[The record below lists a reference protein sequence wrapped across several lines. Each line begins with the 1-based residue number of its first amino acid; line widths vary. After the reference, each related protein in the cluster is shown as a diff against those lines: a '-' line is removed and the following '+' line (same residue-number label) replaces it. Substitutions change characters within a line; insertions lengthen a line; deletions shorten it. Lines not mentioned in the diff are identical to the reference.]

1 MLHNLRWGL
10 GLALALSVVIL
21 LWWLNRPEP
30 DHPAYLEL
38 YGNVDVR
45 QVDLSF
51 RVAGRLEAVSAD
63 EGDRV
68 DPGDTIASLERE
80 DFVDAVSL
88 AEAELSA
95 QQALLDALEAGS
107 RPEEIGQA
115 EAQLEQSRAALV
127 FAEAT
132 LERQETLAERNIA
145 SHQLHDEA
153 QMQVDLAVAR
163 LRAAEETLAL
173 LRQGPREEDKRE
185 ARAHRDALLVSLQLA
200 RRRLED
206 ASLTAPNQGIV
217 LTRIREPGAVI
228 SAGEPI
234 YTISLS
240 EPIWVRTYLD
250 EPDLGHIHPG
260 MNVTVSTDSGG
271 RYTGQIGFIS
281 PVAEFT
287 PRSVQTRE
295 LRTSL
300 VYRVRV
306 VVSEADNGLRQ
317 GMPVTVHVDL
327 AANDE

>member
-10 GLALALSVVIL
+10 GLVLGLSGLVL
-21 LWWLNRPEP
+21 LWWINRPEP
-30 DHPAYLEL
+30 DHPTHLEL

-51 RVAGRLEAVSAD
+51 RVAGRLEAVSVD

-68 DPGDTIASLERE
+68 DRGDAIASLERE
-80 DFVDAVSL
+80 DFVDAVAL
-88 AEAELSA
+88 AEAELNA

-115 EAQLEQSRAALV
+115 EAQVEQSRAALV
-127 FAEAT
+127 FAQAT
-132 LERQETLAERNIA
+132 LARQETLAERDIA

-153 QMQVDLAVAR
+153 QMQVDLATAR
-163 LRAAEETLAL
+163 LRAAQQTLAL
-173 LRQGPREEDKRE
+173 LRQGPRMEDRRA

-206 ASLTAPNQGIV
+206 ASLVVPSHGIV

-228 SAGEPI
+228 AAGEPI
-234 YTISLS
+234 FTLSLS
-240 EPIWVRTYLD
+240 EPIWVRTYID
-250 EPDLGHIHPG
+250 EPDLGHVQPG
-260 MNVTVSTDSGG
+260 MEVSVTTDSGG
-271 RYTGQIGFIS
+271 TYQGRIGFIS

-306 VVSEADNGLRQ
+306 VIAQADDGLRQ
-317 GMPVTVHVDL
+317 GMPVTIHVDVP
-327 AANDE
+327 ADAE

>member
-1 MLHNLRWGL
+1 VLHNLRWGL
-10 GLALALSVVIL
+10 GLVLGLSGLVL
-21 LWWLNRPEP
+21 LWWINRPEP
-30 DHPAYLEL
+30 DHPTHLEL

-51 RVAGRLEAVSAD
+51 RVAGRLEAVSVD

-68 DPGDTIASLERE
+68 DRGDAIASLERE
-80 DFVDAVSL
+80 DFVDAVAL
-88 AEAELSA
+88 AEAELNA

-115 EAQLEQSRAALV
+115 EAQVEQSRAALV
-127 FAEAT
+127 FAQAT
-132 LERQETLAERNIA
+132 LARQETLAERDIA

-153 QMQVDLAVAR
+153 QMQVDLATAR
-163 LRAAEETLAL
+163 LRAAQQTLAL
-173 LRQGPREEDKRE
+173 LRQGPRMEDRRA

-206 ASLTAPNQGIV
+206 ASLVVPSHGIV

-228 SAGEPI
+228 AAGEPI
-234 YTISLS
+234 FTLSLS
-240 EPIWVRTYLD
+240 EPIWVRTYID
-250 EPDLGHIHPG
+250 EPDLGHVQPG
-260 MNVTVSTDSGG
+260 MEVSVTTDSGG
-271 RYTGQIGFIS
+271 TYQGRIGFIS

-306 VVSEADNGLRQ
+306 VIAQADDGLRQ
-317 GMPVTVHVDL
+317 GMPVTIHVDVP
-327 AANDE
+327 ADAE